1 MVPFEKLCFYS
12 EYTKNGSV
20 DNLVFGMI
28 EIPRYYSIPGRT
40 ITVAVPKELGVTMWK
55 MDSVTSG
62 SNGSFHHDDFDMFH
76 FTSTQQ
82 ISNHYVFQ
90 ARGRFNTSNLKSQ
103 TVILFS

>member
-1 MVPFEKLCFYS
+1 
-12 EYTKNGSV
+12 
-20 DNLVFGMI
+20 MI

-40 ITVAVPKELGVTMWK
+40 ITIAIPKELGVTMWK
-55 MDSVTSG
+55 MDSVTPV
-62 SNGSFHHDDFDMFH
+62 SNTIDGFTHAEYDMFH

-90 ARGRFNTSNLKSQ
+90 ARGHFNRTDLKSR